1 WPLAARAQQPA
12 MPLVGFLSG
21 RSLASDSHLVTAFRQ
36 GLNETGYDEGRNV
49 AIEFRWAESQF
60 DRLPTLAADLLS
72 RQPTVIFTGGVDVA
86 IRAVRAAIPA
96 TPTVFATGGDPV
108 GLGLVASFN
117 RPGGNAT
124 AVTVISAALWPKRL
138 ELLHDLVPSATGIA
152 LLVNPSNPTSERIV
166 KDVQAAAAALGL
178 RTPVLSARSDGD
190 IDAAFATLAQQ
201 RAGGLLVQADSL
213 FNDRRQKLVAL
224 SARDAV
230 PAIYDR
236 RDFPAAGAL

>member
-1 WPLAARAQQPA
+1 REAERHPGRAADQVRSGGEPGHRKGARPRDAVDAACSRRRGDRMNRRAFITLLSGAAAAGPLTVRAQQPA
-12 MPLVGFLSG
+12 LPLVGFLSG

-49 AIEFRWAESQF
+49 AIEFRWAESHF

-108 GLGLVASFN
+108 ELGLVASFN

-138 ELLHDLVPSATGIA
+138 ELLHDLGPSATGIA
-152 LLVNPSNPTSERIV
+152 LLANPSNPTSEPIV
-166 KDVQAAAAALGL
+166 KELH
-178 RTPVLSARSDGD
+178 
-190 IDAAFATLAQQ
+190 
-201 RAGGLLVQADSL
+201 
-213 FNDRRQKLVAL
+213 
-224 SARDAV
+224 
-230 PAIYDR
+230 
-236 RDFPAAGAL
+236 